1 MPTEKKMQSVEKI
14 KGWLQNATIVIAT
27 DPTGMGVSQ
36 MTDLR
41 RALRDSGIEYRVIKN
56 TLAHLAADAAG
67 TPWIKE
73 IVEGPTGI
81 VLGYGDASEP
91 AKILDDYL
99 RANRSPM
106 AIKKAAFEERVL
118 SPEQVRTLATLPSKE
133 VLIAQLMGQL
143 NAPVQGLAG
152 VLNGPVG
159 GFARVLQGLADQRG
173 QAQEA

>member
-1 MPTEKKMQSVEKI
+1 MPTEKKIQSVERI
-14 KGWLQNATIVIAT
+14 KNWLQNATIVIAT
-27 DPTGMGVSQ
+27 DPTGMGVSE

-41 RALRDSGIEYRVIKN
+41 RTLRESGIEYRVIKN

-67 TPWIKE
+67 TPWVKE
-73 IVEGPTGI
+73 ILEGPTGI

-91 AKILDDYL
+91 AKVLDGYI
-99 RANRSPM
+99 RANRSPL
-106 AIKKAAFEERVL
+106 AVKKAAYEERVL
-118 SPEQVRTLATLPSKE
+118 SAEQVRILATLPPKD

-143 NAPVQGLAG
+143 SAPIQGLAG

-159 GFARVLQGLADQRG
+159 GFARALQGLADQRT